1 MMTNPVRGFPW
12 AGFLIRVL
20 GETVSNRK
28 GDLFLKKRIPRMNA
42 ETRPTAFVW
51 GVGGTRTLHAQ
62 PKNNGCRFRCQSA
75 QSAFQNSSM
84 LSRMSLDRNGTFLV
98 CRAPMD
104 GERILAI
111 INKHAGGAADAAR
124 ILNEVGGY
132 EVHEVVPDE
141 VAQTVRQ
148 LAAKKPKRMLVAGGD
163 GSLCTAA
170 HILAET
176 GIELAILP
184 AGTLNHL
191 AKDLGLPN
199 DLREAA
205 IVAREGITRTIDAG
219 RVNDKLF
226 LNTSSVGAYE
236 SFVRRRE
243 SLEAR
248 WGYHVASLIAG
259 WQILIRAPNF
269 DVTVEVAG
277 ATQVYRTPLVF
288 VGVGERELRIPA
300 LGRRADHAK
309 HGLHLMIVR
318 SRSGARRASLAIQ
331 AAARGVE
338 AMSRT
343 PAMGSLVVNRFVID
357 APVATA
363 SIDGELIR
371 IEPPLE
377 YQFLPAA
384 LSVVVSERREAARPV
399 RV

>member
-1 MMTNPVRGFPW
+1 
-12 AGFLIRVL
+12 
-20 GETVSNRK
+20 
-28 GDLFLKKRIPRMNA
+28 
-42 ETRPTAFVW
+42 
-51 GVGGTRTLHAQ
+51 
-62 PKNNGCRFRCQSA
+62 
-75 QSAFQNSSM
+75 
-84 LSRMSLDRNGTFLV
+84 
-98 CRAPMD
+98 MD
-104 GERILAI
+104 GRTIVAI

-124 ILNEVGGY
+124 ILTEVGGY

-141 VAQTVRQ
+141 IAQTVRQ
-148 LAAKKPKRMLVAGGD
+148 LVARKPKRILVAGGD
-163 GSLCTAA
+163 GSLSTAA
-170 HILAET
+170 HVLADT

-205 IVAREGITRTIDAG
+205 VVAREGITRTIDAG
-219 RVNDKLF
+219 RMNDKLF

-269 DVTVEVAG
+269 DVTVEVAD
-277 ATQVYRTPLVF
+277 ATEVYRTPLVF

-300 LGRRADHAK
+300 LGGRADHAK
-309 HGLHLMIVR
+309 RGLHLMIVR

-343 PAMGSLVVNRFVID
+343 PAMDSLVVDRFVIV
-357 APVATA
+357 APIATA
-363 SIDGELIR
+363 SIDGELIST
-371 IEPPLE
+371 EPPLE
-377 YQFLPAA
+377 YQFLPSA
-384 LSVVVSERREAARPV
+384 LSVVVSERREAARPL
-399 RV
+399 RRLRSSGQAP

>member
-1 MMTNPVRGFPW
+1 
-12 AGFLIRVL
+12 
-20 GETVSNRK
+20 
-28 GDLFLKKRIPRMNA
+28 
-42 ETRPTAFVW
+42 
-51 GVGGTRTLHAQ
+51 
-62 PKNNGCRFRCQSA
+62 
-75 QSAFQNSSM
+75 
-84 LSRMSLDRNGTFLV
+84 MSD
-98 CRAPMD
+98 D
-104 GERILAI
+104 KILAI
-111 INKHAGGAADAAR
+111 INKHAGGSADAAH
-124 ILNEVGGY
+124 ILTEVGGY

-141 VAQTVRQ
+141 IALRVQQ
-148 LAAKKPKRMLVAGGD
+148 LAARKPRRILVAGGD

-205 IVAREGITRTIDAG
+205 VVAREGITRTIDAG

-226 LNTSSVGAYE
+226 LSTSSVGAYE
-236 SFVRRRE
+236 SFVRKRE
-243 SLEAR
+243 SLEGR

-269 DVTVEVAG
+269 DVTVEVGG
-277 ATQVYRTPLVF
+277 ATRVYRTPLVF

-300 LGRRADHAK
+300 LGGRADHAK
-309 HGLHLMIVR
+309 RGLHLMIVR
-318 SRSGARRASLAIQ
+318 SRSGARLASLAIQ

-338 AMSRT
+338 AMAHT
-343 PAMGSLVVNRFVID
+343 PAMDSLVVDRFAID
-357 APVATA
+357 APIGTA
-363 SIDGELIR
+363 SIDGELIA

-384 LSVVVSERREAARPV
+384 LCVVVSERREAARPTV
-399 RV
+399 LQV